1 MAALYRRG
9 GFGYG
14 EVKKAL
20 ADAAEKY
27 FAEPRAR
34 RADLAAH
41 PAKVREILADGAAK
55 ARKKAAEVLARAQA
69 ACGVS
74 SKT

>member
-20 ADAAEKY
+20 ADAAEK
-27 FAEPRAR
+27 FWAEPAPAAR
-34 RADLAAH
+34 ELAAK
-41 PAKVREILADGAAK
+41 PDECAKFLPTARPK
-55 ARKKAAEVLARAQA
+55 PARKRLK
-69 ACGVS
+69 S
-74 SKT
+74 

>member
-20 ADAAEKY
+20 ADAAEQF

-34 RADLAAH
+34 RAELAPKPDDIH
-41 PAKVREILADGAAK
+41 EILAAGAAK
-55 ARKKAAEVLARAQA
+55 ARKKAADVLRRAQD
-69 ACGVS
+69 ACGIRGW
-74 SKT
+74 